1 MSEERK
7 AAMWKPE
14 DVAAAVLFIETLPVH
29 ACVPELIIKPVYQV
43 YR

>member
-14 DVAAAVLFIETLPVH
+14 DVAVALFIATLPAH
-29 ACVPELIIKPVYQV
+29 ACVPEPIIKPVYQI